1 MPRKA
6 IFGEVAKLV
15 TMRMYSWEKKPVKEY
30 LKMLRREKKRELV
43 KEKKNV
49 KR

>member
-6 IFGEVAKLV
+6 IFGEIAKLV

-30 LKMLRREKKRELV
+30 LRALRTEKKKELV